1 MVKAYDGIQHL
12 REGGDS
18 FQYGGP
24 MIGAGWN
31 FDTEDGNAHFSLPAM
46 PPVPED
52 ERRLRLSTR
61 RGKQFNSMVQ
71 EHQDA
76 LTGARRKA
84 VLISEDDAVR
94 LGVANG
100 DWVVLRSDT
109 GEMEGDVLI
118 APVKPGNV
126 QVHWPEGNV
135 LIETGV
141 RSPEAQIPDYNTWV
155 TIESGRQPAE
165 RGLETDRVSV

>member
-1 MVKAYDGIQHL
+1 
-12 REGGDS
+12 
-18 FQYGGP
+18 
-24 MIGAGWN
+24 
-31 FDTEDGNAHFSLPAM
+31 M

-52 ERRLRLSTR
+52 DTRLRLSTR

-155 TIESGRQPAE
+155 TIEPVGNLPKGVWTTE
-165 RGLETDRVSV
+165 RVSV